1 VFVGGLVVVR
11 YGTVEEKRMG
21 RVTYPPR
28 LEGRAQLTV
37 RVGFRCLVPPS
48 AASFTMFCSAV
59 AVGDGVYL
67 AQQAVPEVEKGG
79 RNGSGF
85 VT

>member
-1 VFVGGLVVVR
+1 MAGLVVVW
-11 YGTVEEKRMG
+11 YGTVEEKRVG
-21 RVTYPPR
+21 TGTYPPR
-28 LEGRAQLTV
+28 LDGRVQLTV
-37 RVGFRCLVPPS
+37 RVVFRCPVPPS
-48 AASFTMFCSAV
+48 AASVTLFFCSAV